1 MEDKPLNTHE
11 SLQVI
16 SSMIAKA
23 KGSHHDTGIVSILWG
38 TVIGLCSLATWS
50 QLQFN
55 YKLPFDIWIL
65 TFLAVIPTVILS
77 VKENKKRKVKTYD
90 QTAMDAVWICF
101 GVGIFL
107 VVHANNHVFQMVGD
121 LKSMVEAGGQPRPT
135 QSFLEYYAAYML
147 VLYGIPTIVTASI
160 KNFKPMWVGG
170 TICWISALVVPY
182 TNIKVDMLLMALSA
196 ITAWFIPGII
206 LYRKAQVRRKA
217 ANV

>member
-1 MEDKPLNTHE
+1 MEDKPLDTHE

-23 KGSHHDTGIVSILWG
+23 KDSYHDTGIVSILWG

-50 QLQFN
+50 QIQFD
-55 YKLPFDIWIL
+55 YKLPFDIWVL

-77 VKENKKRKVKTYD
+77 VTENKQRKVKTYD

-107 VVHANNHVFQMVGD
+107 VVHANNHVFQMVGE
-121 LKSMVEAGGQPRPT
+121 LKSMVESAGEPRPA
-135 QSFLEYYAAYML
+135 QSFLEYYSAYML

-170 TICWISALVVPY
+170 IICWISALVVPY

-196 ITAWFIPGII
+196 ITAWLIPGII
-206 LYRKAQVRRKA
+206 LYRKTLARRKA
-217 ANV
+217 VDV

>member
-1 MEDKPLNTHE
+1 MEDKPLDTHE

-23 KGSHHDTGIVSILWG
+23 KDSHHDTGIVSILWG

-50 QLQFN
+50 QIQFD
-55 YKLPFDIWIL
+55 YKLPFDIWVL

-77 VKENKKRKVKTYD
+77 VKENKQRKVKTYD

-107 VVHANNHVFQMVGD
+107 VVHANNHVFQMVGE
-121 LKSMVEAGGQPRPT
+121 LKSMVESAGEPRPA
-135 QSFLEYYAAYML
+135 QSFLEYYSAYML

-170 TICWISALVVPY
+170 IICWISALVVPY

-206 LYRKAQVRRKA
+206 LYRRARARRKA
-217 ANV
+217 AHV